1 MAGPQ
6 WDPGRLAGRGRLHA
20 VARLIRVEHTLFSLP
35 FAYAGAVLSGYPFT
49 LRDAILM
56 FLALFG
62 LRSAAMAYNNIADLD
77 IDRLNPRSRM
87 RPLVTGALTLRDA
100 YLVAAA
106 GSLLYYASAA
116 LLNRPALILSPL
128 LWIAA
133 MTYPYAKR
141 LHSLPHIHLG
151 LVLGLS
157 VLGGAVAASGDELGN
172 VVDALRA
179 VPWDYVVAVT
189 FWVAGFDIVYSIMD
203 LEFDRR
209 LGLGSVPALVGER
222 LAPVVALGLHVA
234 ASILFL
240 AGVLARSPPLGLASL
255 IGAAAGSALMILSD
269 LLVIVGGPEWIPRA
283 FNINLLVGVL
293 VSTGILADYLAS
305 LANLSFMPSP
315 TSSPLSSTILP

>member
-35 FAYAGAVLSGYPFT
+35 FAYAGAVLSGHPFT
-49 LRDAILM
+49 LRDALLI

-87 RPLVTGALTLRDA
+87 RPLVTGALTVRDA
-100 YLVAAA
+100 YLVVAV

-128 LWIAA
+128 LWITA

-172 VVDALRA
+172 VADALGA

-189 FWVAGFDIVYSIMD
+189 LWVAGFDIVYSIMD
-203 LEFDRR
+203 IEFDRR
-209 LGLGSVPALVGER
+209 LNLGSIPALVGER
-222 LAPVVALGLHVA
+222 LAPAVALGLHIA
-234 ASILFL
+234 ASLLLIV
-240 AGVLARSPPLGLASL
+240 GVIARSPPLGWASL
-255 IGAAAGSALMILSD
+255 LGALSGSTLMILSD
-269 LLVIVGGPEWIPRA
+269 LLVLLRGPKWIPRA
-283 FNINLLVGVL
+283 FNTNLLVGLL
-293 VSTGILADYLAS
+293 VSTGIILDYLAS
-305 LANLSFMPSP
+305 
-315 TSSPLSSTILP
+315 TV